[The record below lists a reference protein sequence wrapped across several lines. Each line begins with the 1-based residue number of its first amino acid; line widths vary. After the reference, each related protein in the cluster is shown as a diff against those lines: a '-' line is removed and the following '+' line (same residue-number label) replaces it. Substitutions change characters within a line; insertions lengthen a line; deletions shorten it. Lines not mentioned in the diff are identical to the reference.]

1 MDGGRPTDTL
11 SEALQRDFHV
21 ADAAV
26 ALIDLGDAPLRV
38 ARSASPR
45 LHLVLD
51 GTVTVSSDGHP
62 AEKLDAGDAILI
74 FYGDTH
80 RLSAR
85 DGRDGLEIPL
95 PPLAGTRIERID
107 AAGGPRHA
115 ALLSFQIELSYVAPA
130 AAAIRAGP
138 PFSALRHDPEDGQS
152 PAFRLDPHQI
162 EAACDGPGGRAF
174 CLALAN
180 LLIVHG
186 VRSMYRAQWSD
197 GQMEVRSPATRR
209 VAAAVQAIEAH
220 PERAWTVASLAH
232 GVGISR
238 SSFAAAFREAL
249 GMAPLADVRHV
260 RLERARRMLEG
271 GGLSV
276 TEVARRSGYP
286 LPSSFARAFAQRY
299 GRPPSGRT

>member
-1 MDGGRPTDTL
+1 MNGGRPTDTL

-26 ALIDLGDAPLRV
+26 ALIEMGSAPLQV

-51 GTVTVSSDGHP
+51 GTVTVSLDGHP
-62 AEKLDAGDAILI
+62 PERLGAGDAVLI
-74 FYGDTH
+74 FYGDPH
-80 RLSAR
+80 RLSAGDDR
-85 DGRDGLEIPL
+85 EGREIAL
-95 PPLAGTRIERID
+95 PPPAGTRLERID
-107 AAGGPRHA
+107 AARGPRRA

-138 PFSALRHDPEDGQS
+138 PLSALRRDPGDGQS
-152 PAFRLDPHQI
+152 PALRLDPRQI
-162 EAACDGPGGRAF
+162 EEACDGPGARAF

-186 VRSMYRAQWSD
+186 MRSMYRAQWSD

-220 PERAWTVASLAH
+220 PERPWTVASLAH

-249 GMAPLADVRHV
+249 GMAPLAYVRHV

-299 GRPPSGRT
+299 GRPPSG